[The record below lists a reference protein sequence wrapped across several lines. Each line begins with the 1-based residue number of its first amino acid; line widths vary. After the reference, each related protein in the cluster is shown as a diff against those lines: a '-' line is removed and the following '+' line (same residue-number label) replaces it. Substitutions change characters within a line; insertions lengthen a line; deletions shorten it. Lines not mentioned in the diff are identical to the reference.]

1 GKVGDSPQFQAGLGA
16 VLKATK
22 RLRFDLNLF
31 VVLNII
37 YKFVAMINTNNKF
50 WWWCSSDPSVL

>member
-1 GKVGDSPQFQAGLGA
+1 WERGA
-16 VLKATK
+16 MAKILLIFRLWHVLSW
-22 RLRFDLNLF
+22 LRFCNDLF